1 MQDTN
6 LNEIFDTLQRY
17 DSDDVW
23 DKFLQDEFFKYNK
36 NDRIAVMSGF
46 QKLMQEEVRPNRTTA
61 MWMNRQ
67 RELEAMHRTLEK
79 GGR

>member
-23 DKFLQDEFFKYNK
+23 DEFLQDEFFKYNK